1 MGYDTLGR
9 LSIVIPTRSKDT
21 SILLQLPEVVGIPLG

>member
-9 LSIVIPTRSKDT
+9 LSIVILTHFQDT
-21 SILLQLPEVVGIPLG
+21 LIPLQLLEVIGIPLG